1 MFQRLSVCAAAILL
15 SCGVANA
22 SPIKL
27 KAGPTQQVL
36 VASDADPGQEI
47 DAVCN
52 TYGNIT
58 GASLNITIPAGQ
70 SSLLVARFSG
80 IVTVGGQSNS
90 GSTRAYVRIVV
101 GTHELNPVGI
111 YTVSATQPAAP
122 PPVEIERSGFVTSG
136 AHVVKAQVCSFDDVS
151 GGQTSAFVSNW
162 QFTVEAAA
170 LPAP

>member
-101 GTHELNPVGI
+101 GTHELNPVEPLW
-111 YTVSATQPAAP
+111 SHLK
-122 PPVEIERSGFVTSG
+122 RSLANLAKRNLAQLT
-136 AHVVKAQVCSFDDVS
+136 AQVKTRLKRM
-151 GGQTSAFVSNW
+151 QYRP
-162 QFTVEAAA
+162 A
-170 LPAP
+170 LLEGAGVLVRRRFWWAD